1 MEKELSSYLRE
12 NEKVLWQGKT
22 DTFPL
27 LDQVTKFKTLVKWIV
42 TAAVTAGLLALYM
55 TKNEERSIGFIG
67 LVLVVAVTLAAAPIM
82 ERRSLLG
89 QKYWITDQR
98 AIMMSRDKTFYYMDL
113 AQIDDFKV
121 VKDQAASVCL
131 ALGSDVFGDAEKQL
145 RWRACHPKIDL
156 QGQGPQDNVTGMI
169 FYCVGNAEGAAAV
182 LRQRGAKAA

>member
-67 LVLVVAVTLAAAPIM
+67 LVLVVAVIVAAAPIM

-89 QKYWITDQR
+89 QKYWIT
-98 AIMMSRDKTFYYMDL
+98 KTNDL
-113 AQIDDFKV
+113 LPQGSYTFADDGKMV
-121 VKDQAASVCL
+121 IPA
-131 ALGSDVFGDAEKQL
+131 G
-145 RWRACHPKIDL
+145 
-156 QGQGPQDNVTGMI
+156 
-169 FYCVGNAEGAAAV
+169 
-182 LRQRGAKAA
+182 